1 MMRLPRCLALAL
13 AALMLS
19 AATNAGG
26 PTSIW
31 VGSWASAQQVPEPQ
45 NSLAPADLADATLRQ
60 HLRLSLGGKRL
71 RVRVSN
77 LFGTAPLVIDAATI
91 ARAADPAGARLVPG
105 SVRTLTF
112 SGETEVTIPAGAEF
126 VSDPV
131 ALDAPPLSTL
141 AVSVHFPEAPARQT
155 GHPGS
160 RATSWIA
167 HGNQAAAL
175 ALQGAKGVEHWYQLA
190 GIEVET
196 QPGAATIVA
205 FGDSIT
211 DGHGVLANRNTRWPD
226 LLAERLL
233 AATPMRRIGMLNL
246 GIGGNRLLLDGLGPN
261 GLARFDRDVLGR
273 PGVRWAILLEGV
285 NDLGT
290 FTRDA
295 PQTPPAHQL
304 HRRLMI
310 QAYAQMAARARAHG
324 IRLIAGTIMPFGSSA
339 YYHPDAATEA
349 DRQAINAWLR
359 APGRFDALVDF
370 DALMRDPA
378 HPDRLR
384 PDYDSGDGLH
394 PSEAGY
400 RAMAEAIPLSLFNPL
415 PSSRRMPRSRGVK
428 SAAIFPR

>member
-1 MMRLPRCLALAL
+1 M
-13 AALMLS
+13 
-19 AATNAGG
+19 
-26 PTSIW
+26 W

-77 LFGTAPLVIDAATI
+77 LFGTAPLLIDAATI
-91 ARAADPAGARLVPG
+91 ARAADPAGAALVSG

-112 SGETEVTIPAGAEF
+112 AGEAAVTIPAGADYL
-126 VSDPV
+126 SDPV
-131 ALDAPPLSTL
+131 ALDAPPLTTL
-141 AVSVHFPEAPARQT
+141 AVSLHFPEAPARQT

-175 ALQGAKGVEHWYQLA
+175 GLDGAKGAEHWYQLA
-190 GIEVET
+190 EIEVEA
-196 QPGAATIVA
+196 PRGPSAIVA

-211 DGHGVLANRNTRWPD
+211 DGHGVLSNQNTRWPD

-233 AATPMRRIGMLNL
+233 AAPATRAIAMLNL
-246 GIGGNRLLLDGLGPN
+246 GIGGNRMLLDGLGPN
-261 GLARFDRDVLGR
+261 GLARFDRDVLGQQ
-273 PGVRWAILLEGV
+273 GVRWAILLEGV

-290 FTRDA
+290 FTREA
-295 PQTPPAHQL
+295 PQPSAAHQAL
-304 HRRLMI
+304 VGRMI
-310 QAYAQMAARARAHG
+310 QAYAQMSARARAHG

-349 DRQAINAWLR
+349 DRQAINAWIR
-359 APGRFDALVDF
+359 APGHFDALVDF
-370 DALMRDPA
+370 DALTRDPA

-394 PSEAGY
+394 PSPAGY
-400 RAMAEAIPLSLFNPL
+400 QSMADAVPLSLF
-415 PSSRRMPRSRGVK
+415 R
-428 SAAIFPR
+428 

>member
-1 MMRLPRCLALAL
+1 MRLPRCLALAL

-60 HLRLSLGGKRL
+60 HFRLSLGGKRL
-71 RVRVSN
+71 RVQVSN

-91 ARAADPAGARLVPG
+91 ARAADPAGAGLVARFGAHPHLLGGNRGHDPG
-105 SVRTLTF
+105 RRRIL
-112 SGETEVTIPAGAEF
+112 
-126 VSDPV
+126 SDPV
-131 ALDAPPLSTL
+131 ALDAPPLATL
-141 AVSVHFPEAPARQT
+141 AVSVHLPEAPARQT

-167 HGNQAAAL
+167 HGDQAAAL

-295 PQTPPAHQL
+295 PQTPPAHQS

-324 IRLIAGTIMPFGSSA
+324 IRLIAGTIMPFGGSA

-349 DRQAINAWLR
+349 DRQAINAWT
-359 APGRFDALVDF
+359 AGR
-370 DALMRDPA
+370 PA
-378 HPDRLR
+378 ASTHWSTSTP
-384 PDYDSGDGLH
+384 
-394 PSEAGY
+394 
-400 RAMAEAIPLSLFNPL
+400 
-415 PSSRRMPRSRGVK
+415 
-428 SAAIFPR
+428 